1 MDVEVF
7 IWAEYME
14 DAPEVMESAKLVMD
28 GLTILDKVFGLDS
41 ILFGEGKGLSFSE
54 SFLSLGF
61 EKSFIFDLS
70 DFSLCSFSGGWK
82 LVSPGDNC
90 GLRGIAAL
98 AAVAAAIE
106 CPPTAPL

>member
-14 DAPEVMESAKLVMD
+14 EAPETIESAKLVMD
-28 GLTILDKVFGLDS
+28 GLTILVKGFCFDDS
-41 ILFGEGKGLSFSE
+41 SLLGEGNGLSLSE
-54 SFLSLGF
+54 SFRSLGL
-61 EKSFIFDLS
+61 ENNFIFDLS
-70 DFSLCSFSGGWK
+70 LFNLCSFSGGWK

-106 CPPTAPL
+106 